1 MNSRIVYPNAALH
14 SERHLDILR
23 QFVVY
28 PEIKIIHIAAPIS
41 GRGND
46 SVCPPGIGIVLF
58 LIIQEIR
65 IKLPHNVVLVPEHQ
79 KPRRG
84 RVLFSVRANP
94 NSTQFQQEILIFQGF
109 PDVPRTGQAHSLPVA
124 SDAFTVENGHIHF
137 VQHQHILSLHGS
149 IPHHSLVFFLGA
161 AVISLAVPAIG
172 A

>member
-1 MNSRIVYPNAALH
+1 MNSRIVHPNAALH
-14 SERHLDILR
+14 FERHLDVLR
-23 QFVVY
+23 QFVIH
-28 PEIKIIHIAAPIS
+28 PEIEIVHIAAPIS
-41 GRGND
+41 GRGNN
-46 SVCPPGIGIVLF
+46 SVCPPSIGIVLF

-65 IKLPHNVVLVPEHQ
+65 IKLPHNIVLVSEHQ

-84 RVLFSVRANP
+84 GMLFTVSANP
-94 NSTQFQQEILIFQGF
+94 NRTQFHQEILILQGF
-109 PDVPRTGQAHSLPVA
+109 PDVARAGQAHSLPVA
-124 SDAFTVENGHIHF
+124 ADAFTVENGHIHF